1 MAMADFA
8 GLMEEFGRN
17 AEKMVVPDLA
27 KRKAMTKA
35 GAEVLKTKLHDE
47 TRARHYQAG
56 RKIGKMNH
64 LADSIGVDNKDVDG
78 VDNGN
83 SVVGFNMTRDGFD
96 HARIA
101 RFLNDGTKYIV
112 GDGFVDRARHESIK
126 GVFAAEKAVYDN
138 WGGGKHG
145 STNDSSE

>member
-56 RKIGKMNH
+56 RKIGNED
-64 LADSIGVDNKDVDG
+64 LDVLDAAADLLYDV
-78 VDNGN
+78 
-83 SVVGFNMTRDGFD
+83 
-96 HARIA
+96 
-101 RFLNDGTKYIV
+101 LKETKVSEYKAVLTIV
-112 GDGFVDRARHESIK
+112 GRELAR
-126 GVFAAEKAVYDN
+126 
-138 WGGGKHG
+138 
-145 STNDSSE
+145 